1 MLWLRAI
8 RANGDLTAYW
18 DHHIEHEHQRNH
30 LSRYH
35 EGSHSPHDPHWRK
48 ATPM

>member
-18 DHHIEHEHQRNH
+18 DHHTKHQHQRNY

-35 EGSHSPHDPHWRK
+35 GNPAP
-48 ATPM
+48 AA

>member
-18 DHHIEHEHQRNH
+18 DHHTKHQKPH
-30 LSRYH
+30 PCAIVPAGWVG
-35 EGSHSPHDPHWRK
+35 GS
-48 ATPM
+48 T